1 MDQIKNTPIQQK
13 KRKVLLTV
21 LLIILSILL
30 LSTAGY
36 IIYTNF
42 LNQREQ
48 TQEEEKPQE
57 VEKRNDRYYQG
68 EVVIELGDEE
78 LVLSNVEVLS
88 EDDEYRLVKDL
99 EDSKVLTNN
108 APRYASTI
116 YRIEYYSDITD
127 ILPNDEERETVT
139 VEGIT
144 YEYLRKIQGDGEY
157 TAGHGTVIDPDD
169 MANVNGYEAYKL
181 ISYYNVPLGGNI
193 TSGEF
198 RGLENSSVSNIS
210 CLFDLNK
217 LDLDVQGG
225 IEISIGSAVEGLN
238 GCYLLGSNFDITV
251 RDNILTEKREC
262 SSLGQVYEY
271 TEEIGEI
278 DFNWVGS
285 WHACESVGSGYCD
298 RFVFYPNGNYVY
310 ISSEGNIE
318 QGIWGVTTNSE
329 DVRNVLNIAEGG
341 NLDNLRG
348 LQFESVNVFGED
360 SPYRFSNSLDGE
372 QYWQVSY
379 NPDMWNP
386 ESGEECL

>member
-1 MDQIKNTPIQQK
+1 MDQIKDIPIKQK

-21 LLIILSILL
+21 LLVILSILL

-42 LNQREQ
+42 LNQPEKP
-48 TQEEEKPQE
+48 QEEEKPQE
-57 VEKRNDRYYQG
+57 VEESNDRYYQG
-68 EVVIELGDEE
+68 EVVIELGDKE
-78 LVLSNVEVLS
+78 LVLSNVEVFFE
-88 EDDEYRLVKDL
+88 EDRYRLVKNL
-99 EDSKVLTNN
+99 EDSKVLINN
-108 APRYASTI
+108 AQRYASTI
-116 YRIEYYSDITD
+116 YRIDYYSNIRDV
-127 ILPNDEERETVT
+127 LPLDDNRETVT
-139 VEGIT
+139 IDRIT
-144 YEYLRKIQGDGEY
+144 YEYIRKVDGNEEY
-157 TAGHGTVIDPDD
+157 NAGHGTVIDPDD
-169 MANVNGYEAYKL
+169 MADVNGYEAYQL
-181 ISYYNVPLGGNI
+181 ISYYNTPLGGNF
-193 TSGEF
+193 TDGEF
-198 RGLENSSVSNIS
+198 RGLEESSIGNIS

-217 LDLDVQGG
+217 IYPEIQGA
-225 IEISIGSAVEGLN
+225 IEISIGSADEGLN
-238 GCYLLGSNFDITV
+238 ACNLLGSDFKFTL
-251 RDNILTEKREC
+251 RDNIVTEKEQC
-262 SSLGQVYEY
+262 YSLEQVYEY

-310 ISSEGNIE
+310 ISSEGNRE